1 MSMEPDKQKA
11 TEFKLERYKYILQQ
25 LNSLN
30 ENHHKYV
37 TLFQT
42 LSAAV
47 LGAGV
52 ALFVAWRELK
62 IYAQTARVGLRGLFG
77 LFLLL
82 VVFLAASIVVSVIS
96 WIDYR
101 KEEVDLLN
109 AEVGVGFRKLP
120 DIRNFWR
127 WPEFYLLIS
136 LLAVAIIVYIF
147 LEYGFIPL
155 IK

>member
-1 MSMEPDKQKA
+1 MEPDNAKA
-11 TEFKLERYKYILQQ
+11 AEFKLERYKYILQQ
-25 LNSLN
+25 LHSLN
-30 ENHHKYV
+30 ENHHKYL

-62 IYAQTARVGLRGLFG
+62 IEAQTARVGLRGLFG
-77 LFLLL
+77 LFVLL
-82 VVFLAASIVVSVIS
+82 VLFLIVSLVVSVVS

-109 AEVGVGFRKLP
+109 AEVGHGFRKLP
-120 DIRNFWR
+120 DIGNFWR

-136 LLAVAIIVYIF
+136 LVVVVIIVYIF
-147 LEYGFIPL
+147 LEYGFIPM
-155 IK
+155 IQ